1 MIWLLPLLTALGL
14 IACVGLFFSLKGELS
29 ARVRVNEQRLASM
42 LHRLESATADDEP
55 DQWKAPVIPI
65 RSGMNLNRRGQ
76 AMRLLRRGEDIA
88 HVAAAL
94 AVPRAEIE
102 LLIRVQ
108 QMTVQRT
115 AEPLPDSLPKSIES
129 A

>member
-14 IACVGLFFSLKGELS
+14 VACLGLFLSLKAELS
-29 ARVRVNEQRLASM
+29 ARVRDNEDRLASM
-42 LHRLESATADDEP
+42 LNRLDSATVNDAPDE
-55 DQWKAPVIPI
+55 WETTVIPL
-65 RSGMNLNRRGQ
+65 RSGINLNRRGQ
-76 AMRLLRRGEDIA
+76 AVRLLRRGENVA

-108 QMTVQRT
+108 EMTAQRA
-115 AEPLPDSLPKSIES
+115 AEAAPSLLPKSIES
-129 A
+129 I